1 MQRRHA
7 LPNGLIVVLM
17 LLGSCGGVHQVV
29 GALQDLQKVQA
40 ELAKTLGYNE
50 ISINLLNG
58 SVLSIAV
65 VNSPWKD
72 LPAAE
77 KKAKALAIAR
87 LAYNSFPSRS
97 ALTAVNVSFAVHQTY
112 FGIFNYNDSRD
123 SYGFASA
130 QLTAESPTSSPIAVH

>member
-1 MQRRHA
+1 M
-7 LPNGLIVVLM
+7 PTGLLAILVVLA
-17 LLGSCGGVHQVV
+17 SCGGVHQVM

-40 ELAKTLGYNE
+40 ELAKTLGSNE

-87 LAYNSFPSRS
+87 LAYSSFPSRS
-97 ALTAVNVSFAVHQTY
+97 ALTAVSVSFAIHQTY
-112 FGIFNYNDSRD
+112 LGIFNYNDSRD
-123 SYGFASA
+123 SFGFGIA
-130 QLTAESPTSSPIAVH
+130 QLTAESPTSNSIAVH